1 MEILTTVIVEEKTLN
16 VGDTFDIG
24 NGISIIIHELFDI
37 NGQIYMA
44 TTTENHDMMSLKL
57 NEEGTETFT
66 PNRYINPAVVWVR
79 KNAHLFN

>member
-1 MEILTTVIVEEKTLN
+1 MEILTTAIVEEKTLN

-24 NGISIIIHELFDI
+24 NGISIVIHELFDI
-37 NGQIYMA
+37 NGQIYIS
-44 TTTENHDMMSLKL
+44 TTTENHAMMSLKL

>member
-24 NGISIIIHELFDI
+24 NGISIIIHELFNI
-37 NGQIYMA
+37 NGQIYIA
-44 TTTENHDMMSLKL
+44 TTTENHAMMSLKL

>member
-24 NGISIIIHELFDI
+24 NGVSIVIHELFDI
-37 NGQIYMA
+37 NGQIYMT
-44 TTTENHDMMSLKL
+44 TTTENHAMISLKL

-79 KNAHLFN
+79 KNAHLFS

>member
-1 MEILTTVIVEEKTLN
+1 MEILTTAIVEEKTLN
-16 VGDTFDIG
+16 VGDTFNIG

-37 NGQIYMA
+37 NGQIYIA
-44 TTTENHDMMSLKL
+44 TTTENHAMMSLKL

-66 PNRYINPAVVWVR
+66 PNRYINSAVVWVR